1 MDYAKRWSKTK
12 VYFLAL
18 FIFVVT
24 IEHGNNS
31 YYKSQIGSILII
43 LYFFKILHFII
54 ELINMITSL
63 SI

>member
-31 YYKSQIGSILII
+31 YYKSQIGFISVIY
-43 LYFFKILHFII
+43 YFSDNYIYFL
-54 ELINMITSL
+54 N
-63 SI
+63 

>member
-24 IEHGNNS
+24 IEHGNN
-31 YYKSQIGSILII
+31 YYDNSKTEFILSILY
-43 LYFFKILHFII
+43 LL
-54 ELINMITSL
+54 NR
-63 SI
+63 